1 MGQTSKGDNG
11 KSLEKKPDTANNYD
25 VFFGHGV
32 AKHRD
37 QRFTIAILPVDD
49 NTVNIGVSVCSLKD
63 PFNKKIGRS
72 IAEGRVRK
80 TPTMQG
86 VQTIPLQNGGNLVV
100 DTTSIEGMLKIK
112 TALKSALSESIVS
125 VKDILS
131 YQKHVSEK
139 KREMEG
145 QRKRRGDSGTV

>member
-1 MGQTSKGDNG
+1 MGQTINGDNG
-11 KSLEKKPDTANNYD
+11 KSLEKKPDSTSKYE

-37 QRFTIAILPVDD
+37 QRFTIAILPV
-49 NTVNIGVSVCSLKD
+49 NEHTVNVGVSVCSLKD

-72 IAEGRVRK
+72 IAEGRARK
-80 TPTMQG
+80 TPTMTN
-86 VQTIPLQNGGNLVV
+86 VQTITLQNGGKLVV

-125 VKDILS
+125 VKDILR
-131 YQKHVSEK
+131 YQKYQAQA
-139 KREMEG
+139 KRDRIRE
-145 QRKRRGDSGTV
+145 